1 MGGGGVSLVRRP
13 GIFSFLWPYS
23 SFDQGIFPSPFI
35 TSKGEFGL
43 ISPETDSKR
52 SEYRGVVILRLRTY
66 VSISTPIFVNINSVN
81 MPFNLLSMSEP

>member
-1 MGGGGVSLVRRP
+1 MVGYPSFGAQEYLVFFGHTLVSTKEY
-13 GIFSFLWPYS
+13 FLA
-23 SFDQGIFPSPFI
+23 PFI

-66 VSISTPIFVNINSVN
+66 VSISTPIFANINSVN